1 MKILYLISASAILFG
16 ISSCASNKTAQ
27 KHIPSSYYKKD
38 ASQTRIGEW
47 SRENM
52 DLVARVQG
60 TVFYRTYQFDP
71 NQQQLTREDFADTD
85 FEEHSL
91 GIITQNES
99 RAGTAVVLSESN
111 GNTALLTADH
121 IVNYPD
127 TVWHFHENSPFSNNQ
142 IVKAVSVKARSS
154 YSVFIGDN
162 FGPADLIINNRSLD
176 LAVLST
182 RFEIDDDLI
191 TGSVKAGDSDRLE
204 WADFIY
210 AIGYPKGIKMITSGI
225 VSKTDR
231 LHSNGFSTDA
241 SFNRGFSGG
250 MILAINSETSMPEW
264 VGMLSS
270 STSSIEYVLI
280 PEQVN
285 MNDYRPEIPYTD
297 TIYIE
302 RKNRI
307 NYGITHAVSI
317 NQIRIFLEQN
327 RNILSEFGYG
337 LQQF

>member
-1 MKILYLISASAILFG
+1 MKILYLISAIALLFLV
-16 ISSCASNKTAQ
+16 SSCASNNKTAEQ
-27 KHIPSSYYKKD
+27 PIRSGYYKKD

-71 NQQQLTREDFADTD
+71 NQQLTKTD
-85 FEEHSL
+85 FSETGFEGRSL

-111 GNTALLTADH
+111 GNAALLTADH

-127 TVWHFHENSPFSNNQ
+127 TVWHYSDNSPFSNKQ
-142 IVKAVSVKARSS
+142 VVEAVSVKARSS

-162 FGPADLIINNRSLD
+162 FGPADVIINNRSLD

-182 RFEIDDDLI
+182 RFEIDEELVR
-191 TGSVKAGDSDRLE
+191 GSIRAGDSDRLE
-204 WADFIY
+204 WADFVY
-210 AIGYPKGIKMITSGI
+210 AIGYPKGVKMITSGI

-231 LHSNGFSTDA
+231 IRGNGFSTDA

-250 MILAINSETSMPEW
+250 MILAINSETSLPEW

-270 STSSIEYVLI
+270 STSSIEYVLV
-280 PEQVN
+280 PEQIN

-297 TIYIE
+297 TIYVE

-317 NQIRIFLEQN
+317 NQIRIFLERN
-327 RNILSEFGYG
+327 RDILSEFGYG

>member
-1 MKILYLISASAILFG
+1 MKILYLISAIALLFLV
-16 ISSCASNKTAQ
+16 SSCASNNITAEQ
-27 KHIPSSYYKKD
+27 PIRSGYYKKD

-71 NQQQLTREDFADTD
+71 NQQLTKADFSDTGFEDR
-85 FEEHSL
+85 SL

-111 GNTALLTADH
+111 GNTALITADH

-127 TVWHFHENSPFSNNQ
+127 TVWHYYENSPFPNNQ
-142 IVKAVSVKARSS
+142 IVEAVSVKARSS

-162 FGPADLIINNRSLD
+162 FGPADVIINNRSLD

-182 RFEIDDDLI
+182 RFEIDEESVR
-191 TGSVKAGDSDRLE
+191 GSISAGDSDQLE
-204 WADFIY
+204 WADFVY
-210 AIGYPKGIKMITSGI
+210 AIGYPKGVKMITSGI

-231 LHSNGFSTDA
+231 LRGDGFTVDA

-250 MILAINSETSMPEW
+250 MIVAINSESSLPEW

-270 STSSIEYVLI
+270 STSSIEYVLV
-280 PEQVN
+280 PEQMN
-285 MNDYRPEIPYTD
+285 LNDYAPEIPYTD
-297 TIYIE
+297 TIYVE

-317 NQIRIFLEQN
+317 NQIRIFLQQN
-327 RNILSEFGYG
+327 RDILREFGYG